1 MKHLQKSI
9 IRLLLL
15 FYLTS
20 SYLSATHI
28 HHEATLADGDCKV
41 CIMVKN
47 INSGDTPS
55 LEAVTPLMT
64 VQAIVG
70 VRKTQP
76 IITTT
81 QKGYFSHAPPL
92 FS

>member
-1 MKHLQKSI
+1 
-9 IRLLLL
+9 
-15 FYLTS
+15 
-20 SYLSATHI
+20 LSATHI

-55 LEAVTPLMT
+55 LEAVTPLIT

-81 QKGYFSHAPPL
+81 HKGYFSHAPPL

>member
-1 MKHLQKSI
+1 MKHIQRSI

-15 FYLTS
+15 FYLSS

-28 HHEATLADGDCKV
+28 HHETTLTNPDCKV

-55 LEAVTPLMT
+55 FEILTPLI
-64 VQAIVG
+64 VVEAIVG

-76 IITTT
+76 IIATT

>member
-1 MKHLQKSI
+1 MKHLQKNI

-28 HHEATLADGDCKV
+28 HHETTLSDVDCKV

-55 LEAVTPLMT
+55 FDILTPLIV
-64 VQAIVG
+64 VQEMIG
-70 VRKTQP
+70 VRRTQQN
-76 IITTT
+76 ITTT
-81 QKGYFSHAPPL
+81 SKGYFSHAPPL